1 MDYFWRCKCGDEALN
16 TPDGQGLLTI
26 RRHRMNAMKD
36 GEKGHHILG
45 LFDKEG
51 NCIVAGDNPHQAVR
65 LGLMQQVPV
74 PVREQRKAA
83 REGRTAAVQGPGL
96 VRDVSGLQGVLTAMR
111 IALPPSV
118 WGWLALGFQYLRK
131 SDGTSFTWTPE
142 DVGLYISE
150 VITFFHQE
158 HLPEFFGL
166 NRRQAA
172 QPEIAAQLQAIAEGI
187 RRMDHA
193 GRSLPVE
200 VFQAPEFHVK

>member
-26 RRHRMNAMKD
+26 RRHRMNSMKE

-45 LFDKEG
+45 LFDKDG
-51 NCIVAGDNPHQAVR
+51 NCVVAGDRPQDAVK
-65 LGLMQQVPV
+65 LGLMQQAPV
-74 PVREQRKAA
+74 PIREQRKAA
-83 REGRTAAVQGPGL
+83 REGRTVPVQGL

-111 IALPPSV
+111 IALPPST
-118 WGWLALGFQYLRK
+118 WGWLSLGFQYLRK
-131 SDGTSFTWTPE
+131 SDGAPFAWTPE

-158 HLPEFFGL
+158 HLAEFFGL

-172 QPEIAAQLQAIAEGI
+172 QPEVAAQLQAIAAGI
-187 RRMDHA
+187 GQMDHA
-193 GRSLPVE
+193 GQPGLPVE
-200 VFQAPEFHVK
+200 VFQAPDGK